1 MLSSLKHKI
10 AYSES
15 LQKVLRN
22 IGWQTSDKIVRMGL
36 GILVSVWTIRYL
48 GPEQFGTLSYSLAFA
63 GVFSA
68 LASLGLDGI
77 VVREVSKDPSK
88 KDVIL
93 GTAFSMKILGAIGAF
108 LITVVS
114 IYAVRPGDYTTI
126 VMTSIVA
133 FSLFFAAWDVIDFW
147 FQSRIESKFTVFA
160 RNSAFIIAGV
170 AKVLVIILRGPLIA
184 FAIASLL
191 EVSLAALGLVFFYR
205 RKGNRIVS
213 WKSDYSVAKVL
224 LMESWPLI
232 IAGFATFI
240 YVKID
245 QLMLGSML
253 GNKPLGIYSA
263 AIKFSEIWY
272 FIPVAISSSVFPIMV
287 EQKKRNEGQFFLRF
301 GKICSLMSSI
311 GIGIAIIMTAASSW
325 LVRWAYGSSYSDAGP
340 ILAIHIWAGVFV
352 FIGVAASIWTMIE
365 GYQKFSLFATVTGG
379 IINVV
384 ANLVLIPIYGGI
396 GAAISTV
403 VAYAAAGYF
412 VYFLLPQTR
421 KVAFMLTKS
430 IIAPWKLLGMRDGE
444 IS

>member
-1 MLSSLKHKI
+1 M
-10 AYSES
+10 
-15 LQKVLRN
+15 
-22 IGWQTSDKIVRMGL
+22 
-36 GILVSVWTIRYL
+36 
-48 GPEQFGTLSYSLAFA
+48 LSYSLAFA

-68 LASLGLDGI
+68 LAGLGLDGI
-77 VVREVSKDPSK
+77 VIREVSKDPSK

-93 GTAFSMKILGAIGAF
+93 GTAFSMKVGGAVVAF

-114 IYAVRPGDYTTI
+114 IYAIRPGDYTTI
-126 VMTSIVA
+126 IMTSIIA
-133 FSLFFAAWDVIDFW
+133 FSLIFTAGDVIDLW
-147 FQSRIESKFTVFA
+147 FQSRIESKYTVLA
-160 RNSAFIIAGV
+160 KNTAFIV
-170 AKVLVIILRGPLIA
+170 AAVTKILLIVLRGPLIA

-205 RKGNRIVS
+205 REGNRIVS

-240 YVKID
+240 YMKIG

-272 FIPVAISSSVFPIMV
+272 FIPVAIHSSVFPIMV
-287 EQKKRNEGQFFLRF
+287 EQKKRNEKLFFLRF

-311 GIGIAIIMTAASSW
+311 GIGIAVIMTAASGW
-325 LVRWAYGSSYSDAGP
+325 LVRLVYGSSFSDAGP

-352 FIGVAASIWTMIE
+352 FVGVAGSIWTMIE
-365 GYQKFSLFATVTGG
+365 GYQKFQLLSTVTGG
-379 IINVV
+379 IITVV
-384 ANLVLIPIYGGI
+384 ANLVFIPIYGGI

-403 VAYAAAGYF
+403 VAYATAGYL
-412 VYFLLPQTR
+412 VYFVLPQTR
-421 KVAFMLTKS
+421 PVAFILTKS
-430 IIAPWKLLGMRDGE
+430 IIAPWKLLGMRDSE
-444 IS
+444 IT